1 MTVDT
6 VRRRFLWLLWL
17 RWLPV
22 GLIAPLLVLVLVER
36 GLTLA
41 QVGVVMAVYG
51 ITTAVLELPTGGLAD
66 TLGRR
71 PVLLLSA
78 LLGMVFI
85 ALVLALDGI
94 VGLSV
99 AAFVGGVSRALGS
112 GPLEAWFVDSTRA
125 IDPNAK
131 LERGLSLG
139 STLDGVALALGAIVG
154 GFLPQLFGGRLA
166 VSLVAAL
173 VLSGVYFG
181 AVALLMTE
189 HRLASPDRVRIAFA
203 RIPQVVRAGTALTV
217 RHRFLRRL
225 MLGYVAIG
233 IGISAIEVLWQ
244 PRFATLLGDA
254 ASKTGFFGIL
264 LAVAS
269 GASALG
275 ALAAP
280 WFRRRFR
287 GRISPALTV
296 AQGLMGVAM
305 LALAVSRTLIAASV
319 AFVVAYLFGGLIS
332 PYLQELLHEHVPADR
347 RTTMVSV
354 SSLSMQSGGFVS
366 ALTLPAMAAAYGIP
380 VAWVVGGSILGLA
393 ALLYVGIPNRATAGV
408 VLRES
413 VALSATKSP

>member
-1 MTVDT
+1 
-6 VRRRFLWLLWL
+6 
-17 RWLPV
+17 
-22 GLIAPLLVLVLVER
+22 LVLVDR

-41 QVGVVMAVYG
+41 QVGVVIAVYG

-66 TLGRR
+66 TMGRR

-125 IDPNAK
+125 IDPDAK

-139 STLDGVALALGAIVG
+139 GTLDGVALALGAIVG

-173 VLSGVYFG
+173 VFSGVYFG

-189 HRLASPDRVRIAFA
+189 DRQASPGRLRIAFA
-203 RIPQVVRAGTALTV
+203 RIPQVIRAGTALTV
-217 RHRFLRRL
+217 RHRYLRRL

-233 IGISAIEVLWQ
+233 VGVSAIEVLWQ
-244 PRFATLLGDA
+244 PRFATLLVDA
-254 ASKTGFFGIL
+254 ADKTGFFGIL
-264 LAVAS
+264 LAVAC

-275 ALAAP
+275 ALSAP
-280 WFRRRFR
+280 RFRRRFR
-287 GRISPALTV
+287 GRISPALSA
-296 AQGLMGVAM
+296 AQGLMGMAL
-305 LALAVSRTLIAASV
+305 LALAVSGTLIAASA
-319 AFVVAYLFGGLIS
+319 AFVVAFLFSGLIS
-332 PYLQELLHEHVPADR
+332 PYLQELLHEHVSADS

-393 ALLYVGIPNRATAGV
+393 ALLYVGIPDRATAGV

-413 VALSATKSP
+413 VA

>member
-1 MTVDT
+1 MTVDSI
-6 VRRRFLWLLWL
+6 RRRFLWLLWL

-22 GLIAPLLVLVLVER
+22 GLVAPLLVLVLIDR

-51 ITTAVLELPTGGLAD
+51 ITTALLELPTGGLAD

-94 VGLSV
+94 VGLSA

-125 IDPNAK
+125 IDPNAE

-139 STLDGVALALGAIVG
+139 GTLDGVALALGAIVG

-166 VSLVAAL
+166 ISLVAAL

-181 AVALLMTE
+181 AVALLMAE
-189 HRLASPDRVRIAFA
+189 HRQASPDRLRVAFA

-225 MLGYVAIG
+225 MLGYIAIG

-244 PRFATLLGDA
+244 PRFATLLGDP
-254 ASKTGFFGIL
+254 ASTTGFFGIL
-264 LAVAS
+264 LAAAA

-275 ALAAP
+275 ALGAP

-287 GRISPALTV
+287 GRISPALTA
-296 AQGLMGVAM
+296 AQGIMGVA
-305 LALAVSRTLIAASV
+305 LLVLAVSGTLIAASV
-319 AFVVAYLFGGLIS
+319 AFVLAYLFGGLMS

-366 ALTLPAMAAAYGIP
+366 ALTLPAVAAAYGIP
-380 VAWVVGGSILGLA
+380 AAWVLGASILGLA
-393 ALLYVGIPNRATAGV
+393 GMLYVGIPNRATTGV
-408 VLRES
+408 VLPEG
-413 VALSATKSP
+413 AT

>member
-1 MTVDT
+1 MSVDS
-6 VRRRFLWLLWL
+6 VRRRFLWLLGL

-22 GLIAPLLVLVLVER
+22 GLIAPLLVLVLVDR

-41 QVGVVMAVYG
+41 QVGVVIAVYG

-66 TLGRR
+66 TMGRR

-125 IDPNAK
+125 IDPDAK

-139 STLDGVALALGAIVG
+139 GTLDGVALALGAIVG

-173 VLSGVYFG
+173 VFSGVYFG

-189 HRLASPDRVRIAFA
+189 DRQASPGRLRIAFA
-203 RIPQVVRAGTALTV
+203 RIPQVIRAGTALTV
-217 RHRFLRRL
+217 RHRYLRRL

-233 IGISAIEVLWQ
+233 VGVSAIEVLWQ
-244 PRFATLLGDA
+244 PRFATLLVDA
-254 ASKTGFFGIL
+254 ADKTGFFGIL
-264 LAVAS
+264 LAVAC

-275 ALAAP
+275 ALSAP
-280 WFRRRFR
+280 RFRRRFR
-287 GRISPALTV
+287 GRISPALSA
-296 AQGLMGVAM
+296 AQGLMGMAL
-305 LALAVSRTLIAASV
+305 LALAVSGTLIAASA
-319 AFVVAYLFGGLIS
+319 AFVVAFLFSGLIS
-332 PYLQELLHEHVPADR
+332 PYLQELLHEHVSADS

-393 ALLYVGIPNRATAGV
+393 ALLYVGIPDRATAGV

-413 VALSATKSP
+413 VA